1 MKANDFNYEL
11 PEELI
16 AQTPADPRDSA
27 RLMVINKANKKIE
40 HKIFRDLVDMLN
52 DNDVL
57 VLNETR
63 VIPARLYCHKRNCIG
78 TIEILLLKRLNLK
91 EFEALA
97 RPLRRVHIND
107 ELIIS
112 ENLTAICKSK
122 QIDKMIIELNV
133 KDGTIEQELDKIGE
147 MPLPPYIHK
156 KLDNKNQYQTVYAKI
171 DGSSAAPTAGLHFTN
186 EMIEKLKNKGVKFE
200 KIVLDIGL
208 GTFRPVQTEK
218 IEDHKMHTEH
228 CEISEQTAK
237 ALNEAK
243 KAGKRIIAV
252 GTTTVRTLQTAISN
266 GKINAGAYDTDIFL
280 YPGKKI
286 EFIDAIITNFHLPK
300 STLIM
305 LVSAFMGREQT
316 LECYKLAVEKRYRF
330 FSFGDAM
337 FIY

>member
-97 RPLRRVHIND
+97 RPLRRIHIND

>member
-1 MKANDFNYEL
+1 MKTNDFDYEL

-16 AQTPADPRDSA
+16 AQTPAEPRDSA
-27 RLMVINKANKKIE
+27 RLMVINRANKKIE
-40 HKIFRDLVDMLN
+40 HKIFKDLVEILN

-63 VIPARLYCHKRNCIG
+63 VIPARLYCHKRNCVGI
-78 TIEILLLKRLNLK
+78 IEILLLKRLNLK

-97 RPLRRVHIND
+97 RPLRRVHVND

-122 QIDKMIIELNV
+122 ETDKMIIELNV
-133 KDGTIEQELDKIGE
+133 CSGTIEQELDKIGE

-156 KLDNKNQYQTVYAKI
+156 KLENKNQYQTVYAKI

-186 EMIEKLKNKGVKFE
+186 EMIEELKNKGVQFE
-200 KIVLDIGL
+200 KIVLNIGL

-237 ALNEAK
+237 SLNEAK

-252 GTTTVRTLQTAISN
+252 GTTTVRTLQTAFIN
-266 GKINAGAYDTDIFL
+266 GQIKAGAYDTNIFI

-316 LECYKLAVEKRYRF
+316 LECYKLAVKQRYRF